1 MTNVDAVELRDPKW
15 AVVHVARSKD
25 TRPLSLL
32 SAISMTKDRIDDRDP
47 VEIADDFIDDV
58 DRTLNPLG
66 QPHARGHDP
75 DGARRVRSLCQT
87 RMDFIQVGV
96 DLSYRHCRCGD
107 PTWRR

>member
-1 MTNVDAVELRDPKW
+1 
-15 AVVHVARSKD
+15 
-25 TRPLSLL
+25 
-32 SAISMTKDRIDDRDP
+32 MTKDRIDDRDP

-66 QPHARGHDP
+66 RF
-75 DGARRVRSLCQT
+75 
-87 RMDFIQVGV
+87 FIQVGV

>member
-1 MTNVDAVELRDPKW
+1 VTNVDAVELRDLKW

-25 TRPLSLL
+25 TRLL
-32 SAISMTKDRIDDRDP
+32 SILRAISMTKDRIDDRDP

-66 QPHARGHDP
+66 RF
-75 DGARRVRSLCQT
+75 
-87 RMDFIQVGV
+87 FIQVGV